1 VDGHTGVEHTLPVAK
16 IYADVRQLWK
26 GTQVG
31 YTPTLI
37 VAYGGIW
44 GENYWYGKTHV
55 WEDERLLRF
64 VPREVIDERA
74 RRPFTAP
81 DEEYNHF
88 NEARL
93 AAELSHEG
101 VGVNLGAHGQ
111 REGRGAHWELWMLVQ
126 GGLSPMEALR
136 SATLTGA
143 HYLGLDKDVG
153 SLEPGKLGDL
163 VVLDAN
169 PLDDIHNSDHISF
182 VVQNGRVYDGNLDQL
197 APDKVKR
204 PPFFWQ
210 KEGQGFAMGAGG
222 AASHVDD

>member
-1 VDGHTGVEHTLPVAK
+1 VSN
-16 IYADVRQLWK
+16 ICN

-31 YTPTLI
+31 YTPTL
-37 VAYGGIW
+37 VVGYGGIW
-44 GENYWYGKTHV
+44 GENYWYAKTPV
-55 WEDERLLRF
+55 WQNERLLRF
-64 VPREVIDERA
+64 VPREVLGERA

-88 NEARL
+88 NLARL

-111 REGRGAHWELWMLVQ
+111 REGLAAHWELWMFVQ
-126 GGLSPMEALR
+126 GGMSPMEALR

-143 HYLGLDKDVG
+143 RYLGLDKDLG
-153 SLEPGKLGDL
+153 SLEPGKLADL

-169 PLDDIHNSDHISF
+169 PLDDIYNSDDVAF
-182 VVQNGRVYDGNLDQL
+182 VVQNGRVYDGVNLDQL

-204 PPFFWQ
+204 PQFFWQ
-210 KEGQGFAMGAGG
+210 KERLGVSTGTG
-222 AASHVDD
+222 AAGVHVED